1 MSQDVFI
8 SYSSY
13 NKEAAQAIC
22 HVLEQGGIRCWMAPR
37 DIPYGSQYGDVID
50 DAIKNCKVVVVVFSE
65 TAANSQWV
73 NGELNVAFEEQ
84 KTIIPFRIDKTPL
97 TGQTRVMLLPLG
109 RRA

>member
-1 MSQDVFI
+1 
-8 SYSSY
+8 
-13 NKEAAQAIC
+13 
-22 HVLEQGGIRCWMAPR
+22 MAPR

-97 TGQTRVMLLPLG
+97 TGQTRVMLNQRHWIDAYPDYKIKFNDLVKAVSSIWG
-109 RRA
+109 GK